1 MTEQTLMKGV
11 ELNRKIYEA
20 EQVLKKIINNESE
33 ESTGSFV
40 LDDCYRINISAE
52 TAKKVAMLIKI
63 ETTTQLEQLKK
74 EFEQLGKE

>member
-1 MTEQTLMKGV
+1 MTEQTLKKGM
-11 ELNRKIYEA
+11 ELNEKIREA
-20 EQVLKKIINNESE
+20 EKALNKIVSYEEE
-33 ESTGSFV
+33 ESTGHFV
-40 LDDCYRINISAE
+40 LDDCYRINISKE